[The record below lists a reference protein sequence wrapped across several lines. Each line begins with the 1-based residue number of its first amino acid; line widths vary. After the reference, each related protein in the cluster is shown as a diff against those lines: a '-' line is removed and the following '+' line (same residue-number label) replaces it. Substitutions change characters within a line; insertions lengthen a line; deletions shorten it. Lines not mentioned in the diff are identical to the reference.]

1 MRANCAASWVW
12 RVSGATAILGLAA
25 AVNSCTPTSPSAWAA
40 SPYSL
45 LAGDYTLVVYVPKGD
60 AGKYVICVEDNEVP
74 DTVSVPVTVTA
85 ITGGWRVKP
94 AGDADLGLVAL
105 LQMADPTTIYG
116 PIFGQ
121 ARDPATGVAV
131 TISPSIDPYSPTQ
144 SDAMLGGTMYNRA
157 FAAGS
162 IAGSVQFSLGGKARW
177 CSPNSWIL
185 HSR

>member
-1 MRANCAASWVW
+1 VRRA
-12 RVSGATAILGLAA
+12 SGATAILLLAA

-60 AGKYVICVEDNEVP
+60 AGKYVICVAENDVP

-85 ITGGWRVKP
+85 ITGGWRVTP
-94 AGDADLGLVAL
+94 ATDADLGLVAL

-116 PIFGQ
+116 PILGQ
-121 ARDPATGVAV
+121 ARDPGTGVVV
-131 TISPSIDPYSPTQ
+131 TITPSIDPYSPTQ
-144 SDAMLGGTMYNRA
+144 SDATLEGTMSSRA

-162 IAGSVQFSLGGKARW
+162 VSGSVQFSLGGKARW
-177 CSPNSWIL
+177 CTPNRWIL
-185 HSR
+185 HPR